1 MCSHVER
8 ADVNSEMQRLART
21 GENKLCLVSMATL
34 DDVMCS
40 AYKRS
45 ANYAMIF
52 MLFREDAVDDI
63 SLHGFNCF
71 HTELLLQTHTAISTG
86 GSISKSL

>member
-1 MCSHVER
+1 MCSHVEK

-21 GENKLCLVSMATL
+21 GGNKLCLVSMATL

-45 ANYAMIF
+45 ANYARILL
-52 MLFREDAVDDI
+52 LFREAAVNAI
-63 SLHGFNCF
+63 CLHGINLC
-71 HTELLLQTHTAISTG
+71 HTELVLQTHTAIS
-86 GSISKSL
+86 SVQLANPYN